1 MPFLNSLKV
10 TATTLLLAAAT
21 STATNVGL
29 QATASNATLR
39 GSMSNSTERSSL
51 ATGSRATV
59 TYYSDKACSKVG
71 GGPPG
76 LLDNPFTAPVGSCKQ
91 LLSSGFS
98 IEVLKCG
105 GGSSTVSLYPQGCKG
120 IKTVPQS
127 APAGVCIDQG
137 GIYIKGV
144 CN

>member
-1 MPFLNSLKV
+1 MQEQLLSLEHTV
-10 TATTLLLAAAT
+10 NELA
-21 STATNVGL
+21 
-29 QATASNATLR
+29 ASNATLR
-39 GSMSNSTERSSL
+39 GSMSNSTEHTSL
-51 ATGSRATV
+51 AIGSSGTV

-76 LLDNPFTAPVGSCKQ
+76 LLDNPFTATVGSCKQ

-127 APAGVCIDQG
+127 SPTGVCIDQG
-137 GIYIKGV
+137 GIYTKIS